1 MELTDKDVFSKIW
14 IQPRKVFRFIHE
26 TGYNNYFYLLL
37 IVTGIISTLQR
48 KLDKGIE
55 QDDVVGVVVMSVI
68 FGGLFGWIGT
78 YIYASL
84 ISFTGKWLDGKAKTH
99 RILRT
104 LAYAN
109 IPFVCSIIIHL
120 TQLYLIKY
128 DVLSNSFSENEQVA
142 LQYGFIAAKGILML
156 WTLVLYVIGI
166 AEVQGFSIMN
176 AILNLLA
183 PILMFL
189 IPIGILLIF
198 FYAVSKG

>member
-14 IQPRKVFRFIHE
+14 IQPRKVFRFIHG

-37 IVTGIISTLQR
+37 IVAGIISAFQR

-55 QDDVVGVVVMSVI
+55 QDDVVRVVVMSVF
-68 FGGLFGWIGT
+68 FGGLFGWITT
-78 YIYASL
+78 YVYASL

-109 IPFVCSIIIHL
+109 IPFVCSIFIHL
-120 TQLYLIKY
+120 IQLYLIKY
-128 DVLSNSFSENEQVA
+128 DVLSTSFSENEQVA
-142 LQYGFIAAKGILML
+142 LGYGFIAAKAILTL
-156 WTLVLYVIGI
+156 WTVVLYVIGI

-176 AILNLLA
+176 AILNLVA
-183 PILMFL
+183 PVLMFL
-189 IPIGILLIF
+189 IPIGILLAL
-198 FYAVSKG
+198 FYNG